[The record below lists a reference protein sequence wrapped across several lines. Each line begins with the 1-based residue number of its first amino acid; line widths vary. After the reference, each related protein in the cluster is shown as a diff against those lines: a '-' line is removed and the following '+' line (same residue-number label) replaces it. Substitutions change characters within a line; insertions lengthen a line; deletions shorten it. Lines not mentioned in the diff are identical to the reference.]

1 MDSALLDLTALSRA
15 RQALRDIER
24 LRDQALYA
32 LAETAAL
39 MDRIAELDST
49 LIGKPSLPNRSED
62 QAQGRHKA

>member
-1 MDSALLDLTALSRA
+1 MDKALLDLTALSRA

-39 MDRIAELDST
+39 MDSIARLDSA
-49 LIGKPSLPNRSED
+49 LIGSPPLPHRGED
-62 QAQGRHKA
+62 